1 MSSSVLVVN
10 CGSSSIKYQLIDA
23 DSEQALAKGL
33 VERIGED
40 DALIRHEGPAGTV
53 ERVRPL
59 RDHEAGLRAVLAAFD
74 EAGPDLA
81 ASGLTA
87 VGHRV
92 VHGGDTFSD
101 PALVDD
107 DVLAAIERLVPLA
120 PLHNPANLEGITVA
134 MRVFPDVPQVAVFD
148 TAFHQTLPRYAYT
161 YAIDRTVA
169 ADLGIRRYGFH
180 GTSHSY
186 VSREAARRLGRSP
199 ADLSMVV
206 LHLGNGASAS
216 AVQGG
221 RCVDT
226 SMGLTPLEGLVMGT
240 RSGDIDPAVTFHL
253 RRVGG
258 MTWDEI
264 DTLLNKRSGLL
275 GLCGANDLREV
286 WALADAGD
294 ADAANALDT
303 YAYRIRKYIGAY
315 ALALG
320 ALDAVVFTAGVGE
333 NDVRMRAK
341 VLEGLDGLGIVLDQ
355 ERNENVGALG
365 PVVSTDDSQ
374 VTVLVV
380 PTNEELEIARESLR
394 LVAPPVHA
402 SQ

>member
-1 MSSSVLVVN
+1 MSRAVLVVN

-23 DSEQALAKGL
+23 DTEKSLAKGL
-33 VERIGED
+33 VERIGSD
-40 DALIRHEGPAGTV
+40 NALVRHTGPGGVV
-53 ERVRPL
+53 EAEQPL
-59 RDHEAGLRAVLAAFD
+59 ADHDAGLRSVLAAFE
-74 EAGPDLA
+74 EAGPNLA
-81 ASGLTA
+81 EAGLTA

-92 VHGGDTFSD
+92 VHGGDLFAD
-101 PALVDD
+101 PAVVDD
-107 DVLAAIERLVPLA
+107 AVLTAIRDLIPLA
-120 PLHNPANLEGITVA
+120 PLHNPANLEGIEVA

-148 TAFHQTLPRYAYT
+148 TAFHQTLPRHAYT
-161 YAIDRTVA
+161 YAIDRDLA
-169 ADLGIRRYGFH
+169 AELGIRRYGFH

-186 VSREAARRLGRSP
+186 VSRTAARLLGRDPSE
-199 ADLSMVV
+199 LSMVV

-216 AVQGG
+216 AVQQG
-221 RCVDT
+221 RCIDT

-258 MTWDEI
+258 MSYDEI

-286 WALADAGD
+286 WAMADAGD
-294 ADAANALDT
+294 DDARNALDT

-333 NDVRMRAK
+333 NDVRMREK
-341 VLEGLDGLGIVLDQ
+341 VLEGLERLNIVLDL
-355 ERNENVGALG
+355 ERNADPRTLG
-365 PVVSTDDSQ
+365 PVISTPESNVS
-374 VTVLVV
+374 VLVV
-380 PTNEELEIARESLR
+380 PTNEELEIAQESLR
-394 LVAPPVHA
+394 VLAG
-402 SQ
+402 

>member
-1 MSSSVLVVN
+1 MSRGVLVVN
-10 CGSSSIKYQLIDA
+10 CGSSSIKYQLIDG
-23 DSEQALAKGL
+23 DTEQALAKGL
-33 VERIGED
+33 VERIGAE
-40 DALIRHEGPAGTV
+40 DALVRHQGSRGDVQTV
-53 ERVRPL
+53 VPL
-59 RDHEAGLRAVLAAFD
+59 ADHEAGLRAVLAAFD
-74 EAGPDLA
+74 EAGPDL
-81 ASGLTA
+81 SEVGLAA

-92 VHGGDTFSD
+92 VHGGDRFSD

-107 DVLAAIERLVPLA
+107 SVLAAIAELVPLA
-120 PLHNPANLEGITVA
+120 PLHNPANLEGIEVA

-161 YAIDRTVA
+161 YAIDREVA
-169 ADLGIRRYGFH
+169 RDLGIRRYGFH
-180 GTSHSY
+180 GTSHAY
-186 VSREAARRLGRSP
+186 VSGEAARVLGRDP

-221 RCVDT
+221 RCIDT

-264 DTLLNKRSGLL
+264 DALLNKRSGLL

-286 WALADAGD
+286 WAMADAGD

-333 NDVRMRAK
+333 NDDRMRAK
-341 VLEGLDGLGIVLDQ
+341 VLEGLEGLGIVLDA
-355 ERNENVGALG
+355 ERNADPRALG
-365 PVVSTDDSQ
+365 PEISAADSR
-374 VTVLVV
+374 VRVLVV
-380 PTNEELEIARESLR
+380 PTNEELAIARDSLG
-394 LVAPPVHA
+394 LVTPRPE
-402 SQ
+402 

>member
-1 MSSSVLVVN
+1 MSAAVLVVN
-10 CGSSSIKYQLIDA
+10 CGSSSIKYQLIDG
-23 DSEQALAKGL
+23 DSEQVLAKGL
-33 VERIGED
+33 VERIGAD
-40 DALIRHEGPAGTV
+40 DALVRHRGPRGEVETV
-53 ERVRPL
+53 GPL
-59 RDHEAGLRAVLAAFD
+59 ADHEAGLRAVLAAFA
-74 EAGPDLA
+74 EAGPDLSA
-81 ASGLTA
+81 VGLAA

-92 VHGGDTFSD
+92 VHGGDRFSD

-107 DVLAAIERLVPLA
+107 SVLAAIADLVPLA
-120 PLHNPANLEGITVA
+120 PLHNPANLEGIRVA

-161 YAIDRTVA
+161 YAIDREVA
-169 ADLGIRRYGFH
+169 RELGIRRYGFH
-180 GTSHSY
+180 GTSHAF
-186 VSREAARRLGRSP
+186 VSGEAAQVLGRDP
-199 ADLSMVV
+199 AELSMVV

-221 RCVDT
+221 RCIDT

-258 MTWDEI
+258 MSWDEI
-264 DTLLNKRSGLL
+264 DALLNKRSGLL

-286 WALADAGD
+286 WAMADAGD

-333 NDVRMRAK
+333 NDDRMRAK
-341 VLEGLDGLGIVLDQ
+341 VLEGLDGLGIVLDA
-355 ERNENVGALG
+355 ERNADPRALG
-365 PVVSTDDSQ
+365 PEISTDDSR
-374 VTVLVV
+374 VRVLVV
-380 PTNEELEIARESLR
+380 PTNEELAIARESLSM
-394 LVAPPVHA
+394 VAPP
-402 SQ
+402 SE

>member
-1 MSSSVLVVN
+1 MSRGVLVVN
-10 CGSSSIKYQLIDA
+10 CGSSSIKYQLIDG
-23 DSEQALAKGL
+23 DSEQVLAKGL
-33 VERIGED
+33 VERIGAD
-40 DALIRHEGPAGTV
+40 DALVRHQGSRGDVETVGPLA
-53 ERVRPL
+53 
-59 RDHEAGLRAVLAAFD
+59 DHEAGLRAVLTAFD
-74 EAGPDLA
+74 EAGPDL
-81 ASGLTA
+81 SQVGLAA

-92 VHGGDTFSD
+92 VHGGDRFSD

-107 DVLAAIERLVPLA
+107 SVLAAIAELVPLA
-120 PLHNPANLEGITVA
+120 PLHNPANLEGIEVA

-161 YAIDRTVA
+161 YAIDREVA
-169 ADLGIRRYGFH
+169 GDLGIRRYGFH
-180 GTSHSY
+180 GTSHAY
-186 VSREAARRLGRSP
+186 VSGEAARVLGREP

-221 RCVDT
+221 RCIDT

-264 DTLLNKRSGLL
+264 DALLNKRSGLL

-286 WALADAGD
+286 WAMADAGD

-333 NDVRMRAK
+333 NDDRMRAK
-341 VLEGLDGLGIVLDQ
+341 VLEGLDGLGIVLDA
-355 ERNENVGALG
+355 ERNADPRALG
-365 PVVSTDDSQ
+365 PEISTADSRVQ
-374 VTVLVV
+374 VLVV
-380 PTNEELEIARESLR
+380 PTNEELAIARDSLG
-394 LVAPPVHA
+394 LVTPQPE
-402 SQ
+402 

>member
-1 MSSSVLVVN
+1 MSRGVLVVN
-10 CGSSSIKYQLIDA
+10 CGSSSIKYQLIDG
-23 DSEQALAKGL
+23 DTEQALAKGL
-33 VERIGED
+33 VERIGAE
-40 DALIRHEGPAGTV
+40 DALVRHQGSRGDVETVGPLA
-53 ERVRPL
+53 
-59 RDHEAGLRAVLAAFD
+59 DHEAGLRAVLAAFD
-74 EAGPDLA
+74 EAGPDL
-81 ASGLTA
+81 SDVGLAA

-92 VHGGDTFSD
+92 VHGGDRFSD

-107 DVLAAIERLVPLA
+107 SVLAAIAELVPLA
-120 PLHNPANLEGITVA
+120 PLHNPANLEGIEVA

-161 YAIDRTVA
+161 YAIDREVA
-169 ADLGIRRYGFH
+169 RDLGIRRYGFH
-180 GTSHSY
+180 GTSHAY
-186 VSREAARRLGRSP
+186 VSGEAARVLGRDP

-221 RCVDT
+221 RCIDT

-264 DTLLNKRSGLL
+264 DALLNKRSGLL

-286 WALADAGD
+286 WAMADAGD

-333 NDVRMRAK
+333 NDDRMRAK
-341 VLEGLDGLGIVLDQ
+341 VLEGLEGLGIVLDA
-355 ERNENVGALG
+355 ERNADPRALG
-365 PVVSTDDSQ
+365 PEISAADSR
-374 VTVLVV
+374 VRVLVV
-380 PTNEELEIARESLR
+380 PTNEELAIARDSLG
-394 LVAPPVHA
+394 LVTPRPE
-402 SQ
+402 

>member
-59 RDHEAGLRAVLAAFD
+59 GDHEAGLRAVLAAFD

-341 VLEGLDGLGIVLDQ
+341 VLEGLDGLGIVLDPQ
-355 ERNENVGALG
+355 RNENVGALG
-365 PVVSTDDSQ
+365 PVISTDDSQ

-394 LVAPPVHA
+394 LVGPGP
-402 SQ
+402 